1 MLLWGGCN
9 HNGYDS
15 LEVLARTTNSN
26 SVVSNLGE
34 DLQWWCM
41 ASWHGIVWTSH
52 VFCMHLDVTIAL
64 FSGAPKKSE
73 RSSFFIFFFFF
84 FECLGTRLGHCIEQL
99 TRMCVQDFS
108 FDYLPSEILCTS
120 VQKYCSWNSQAP
132 VLKHGESSPTPT
144 TYCQNHYIHACTTIW
159 KFIAIYWLVNN
170 TLCKQY

>member
-73 RSSFFIFFFFF
+73 RSSFLIFFFFF
-84 FECLGTRLGHCIEQL
+84 FLSAWEQGWDIALSNLLECACRTLALITCHLRSYVPLSRSTAVEIPRPL
-99 TRMCVQDFS
+99 FS
-108 FDYLPSEILCTS
+108 
-120 VQKYCSWNSQAP
+120 NMGSQAP
-132 VLKHGESSPTPT
+132 PQLLIAK
-144 TYCQNHYIHACTTIW
+144 TTI
-159 KFIAIYWLVNN
+159 FMRAQPSENL
-170 TLCKQY
+170 